1 MKLINGHCYSQTF
14 YVRHDFFL
22 SGLPSFEKPYQ
33 IITRV
38 QVDDIEWTWILC
50 YCETFEQAENMAQR
64 FNDIWR
70 DQYYRFYA
78 NERLNSLLGKEIPS
92 DITN

>member
-1 MKLINGHCYSQTF
+1 MELIKGHCYSQTF
-14 YVRHDFFL
+14 YVRQDYFL

-33 IITRV
+33 IIARV
-38 QVDDIEWTWILC
+38 QVDDITLTWILC
-50 YCETFEQAENMAQR
+50 YCKTFEQAENMAQR

-78 NERLNSLLGKEIPS
+78 NERLNSLLGKEIPYE
-92 DITN
+92 I